1 MHAQVLIF
9 PQLSS
14 SNTSVAET
22 ITAQL
27 TETTAI
33 SAAIENESK
42 TPTDLNIESNNE
54 RQELLRQLSEKGNKL
69 EALQKGADDASV
81 VTLKL

>member
-69 EALQKGADDASV
+69 EALWKGADDAGV

>member
-27 TETTAI
+27 IETTAI

-69 EALQKGADDASV
+69 EALWKGADDAGV

>member
-54 RQELLRQLSEKGNKL
+54 RQELLRRLSEKGNKL
-69 EALQKGADDASV
+69 EALWKGADDAGV

>member
-22 ITAQL
+22 ITAQP